1 MKRLNNLTVGE
12 KAGETYQG
20 LGCLARFQGGAVGIW
35 DERNEFSLATL
46 HKQLRLH
53 VMSCDVSILRTTLKT
68 ATATLSIRA
77 TVSGERARL
86 QWLPRSSES
95 TLHIIPGECDKYQMV
110 NTLDSMTLRS
120 EQSVSKG

>member
-1 MKRLNNLTVGE
+1 MKRLNNLTIGE

-68 ATATLSIRA
+68 ATATSSIRA

-95 TLHIIPGECDKYQMV
+95 TLHIIPGECDKYQV
-110 NTLDSMTLRS
+110 NTLDSMILRS